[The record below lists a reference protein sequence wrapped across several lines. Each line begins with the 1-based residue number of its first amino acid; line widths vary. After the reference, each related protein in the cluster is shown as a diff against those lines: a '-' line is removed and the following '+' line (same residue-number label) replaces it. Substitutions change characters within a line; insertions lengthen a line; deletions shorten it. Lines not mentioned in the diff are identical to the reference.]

1 MKNKKN
7 NINLFKKKKFML
19 VVMALLLCVSGYANY
34 TRKNETAK
42 VLGQAEYVSTTT
54 PVVRLSREEARDKA
68 KSVLEEIIKG
78 EETSNEAKTEAEKKL
93 TAIADYI
100 RIESDIEA
108 MIKNKGFEDV
118 VVTYNEKGVV
128 VDVFK
133 DELLNTEIAKITVKS
148 YWYFIFKT
156 VFLPK
161 LWIKT
166 VKNGFNIK

>member
-54 PVVRLSREEARDKA
+54 PVETNKTETVRLSREEARDKA

-118 VVTYNEKGVV
+118 VVTYNENGVV

-133 DELLNTEIAKITVKS
+133 DELLNTEIAKITEIVVSQTHLESDK
-148 YWYFIFKT
+148 
-156 VFLPK
+156 
-161 LWIKT
+161 IKIT
-166 VKNGFNIK
+166 TNN

>member
-54 PVVRLSREEARDKA
+54 PVETNKTETVRLSREEARDKA

-100 RIESDIEA
+100 RIESDIEV

-118 VVTYNEKGVV
+118 VVTYNENGVV

-133 DELLNTEIAKITVKS
+133 DELLNTEIAKITEIVVSQTHLESDK
-148 YWYFIFKT
+148 
-156 VFLPK
+156 
-161 LWIKT
+161 IKIT
-166 VKNGFNIK
+166 TNN